1 MHIRQACTIL
11 GWDNLHGQVPS
22 LLSYLLTLANAN
34 HAYDTLTLRTNTT
47 LITNH
52 AYNKVILI
60 SNHAYNTSEHIIQQ
74 RETLC
79 SSVLSVSM
87 TNVSTTWYLFANSI
101 RCFHLSVYVQ
111 SSVLSVWRFC
121 RHWFYQMR
129 SYSSGY
135 SHLSLSSLRG
145 EPCIVNHPHFFGGTG
160 LVATGLNSYVWVMCS
175 RFSKRNT

>member
-87 TNVSTTWYLFANSI
+87 TNVLTTWYLFANSI

-111 SSVLSVWRFC
+111 SSVLSVWWRFC

-135 SHLSLSSLRG
+135 SHLSLSSLRS
-145 EPCIVNHPHFFGGTG
+145 EPCVVSHPQFFRRYCPFRGRAQLSMYG
-160 LVATGLNSYVWVMCS
+160 
-175 RFSKRNT
+175 